1 MQYIISYQCTGV
13 EKEQRD
19 PMAIL
24 QAQPKSRRDK
34 SQAKKKDN
42 CDNYNKGPAK
52 GWAFILSRN

>member
-1 MQYIISYQCTGV
+1 MLNL
-13 EKEQRD
+13 
-19 PMAIL
+19 MAIL

-52 GWAFILSRN
+52 GWAFIYLTTSGTNEKP